1 MCPELPIDMYLEL
14 VEGRAAMCSAMD
26 SAFRPTL
33 LTNAEAGEV
42 IAKGSWGRMSVT
54 REQYERSAGV
64 LRSVVVI
71 SMNCSASTL
80 PPGSLRSVSAT
91 EQAELV
97 ISLRMAA
104 VVESGLSLT

>member
-1 MCPELPIDMYLEL
+1 
-14 VEGRAAMCSAMD
+14 MCSAMD
-26 SAFRPTL
+26 SASRATL
-33 LTNAEAGEV
+33 LTNDEASEV
-42 IAKGSWGRMSVT
+42 VAQGSRGTMSVP
-54 REQYERSAGV
+54 REPHKRSAGV

-80 PPGSLRSVSAT
+80 PPGNLRSVSAT

>member
-1 MCPELPIDMYLEL
+1 
-14 VEGRAAMCSAMD
+14 
-26 SAFRPTL
+26 
-33 LTNAEAGEV
+33 
-42 IAKGSWGRMSVT
+42 
-54 REQYERSAGV
+54 
-64 LRSVVVI
+64 VVI

>member
-1 MCPELPIDMYLEL
+1 MCPELPIDMCLEL
-14 VEGRAAMCSAMD
+14 VKGRAAMCSAMD
-26 SAFRPTL
+26 SAFRATL